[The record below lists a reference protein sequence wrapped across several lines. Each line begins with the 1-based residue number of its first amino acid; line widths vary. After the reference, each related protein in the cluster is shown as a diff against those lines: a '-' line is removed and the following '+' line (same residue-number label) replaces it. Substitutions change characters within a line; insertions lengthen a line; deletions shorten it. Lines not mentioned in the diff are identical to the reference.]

1 MRTIAVLG
9 TAALFA
15 ATPASIL
22 LIGSA
27 TFSEEV
33 PVRVPSTA
41 ILLDSH
47 GRTVGTGR
55 PVAQKGAHPGAG
67 ADRTGAARPSPSAR
81 ATPDDHGS
89 SVGLL
94 GRRRRR
100 RVLGPRLVGSGV
112 SGHGGDDG
120 GGSGNS
126 GTGSSSSGSGSSGS
140 DDGGHHGGDERWR
153 RQQRGRWRAWR
164 FGLRGLRLGRQQRP
178 RIRIRVRLGVEWLGF
193 GRLWFG
199 RLGVEWLGIRLRLE
213 RLGVRVRL
221 VRWRRRLRR
230 RARRG

>member
-41 ILLDSH
+41 ILLDSN

-81 ATPDDHGS
+81 ATPDDHGGS
-89 SVGLL
+89 SGEDGADGSS
-94 GRRRRR
+94 GR
-100 RVLGPRLVGSGV
+100 GSSGSGV

-120 GGSGNS
+120 GGSGSS
-126 GTGSSSSGSGSSGS
+126 GTGSS
-140 DDGGHHGGDERWR
+140 GG
-153 RQQRGRWRAWR
+153 
-164 FGLRGLRLGRQQRP
+164 
-178 RIRIRVRLGVEWLGF
+178 
-193 GRLWFG
+193 
-199 RLGVEWLGIRLRLE
+199 
-213 RLGVRVRL
+213 
-221 VRWRRRLRR
+221 
-230 RARRG
+230 